1 VRRKQGDTV
10 NTHQQKGPQPEA
22 CDPEERSVTV
32 QRLLENSFNRFE
44 LSLVAGR
51 EGLGNRIT
59 SARIQ
64 KLGLALGG
72 YTGYIH
78 PGRIQFLGGTE
89 YHFLR
94 TMDAVRRAAAI
105 RHLDSLPI
113 CCIVCTRGMDVPEG
127 LRLLCDERG
136 IPLLSCGVVSSVA
149 IGDVTSFLEQTLAPQ
164 ISIHAVLVDVFGL
177 GVMLCGES
185 GIGKSEC
192 ALDLIIRGHRL
203 VSDDLV
209 CIQRQGRDTLVGRGP
224 DHLQFHMELR
234 GLGIIDIKEIFGI
247 SVLRREKLIQLA
259 IRLEP
264 WSQDTNFDRLGLEEE
279 TMDIL
284 DVPLPLIRMPVAP
297 GRSLAT
303 LVEVAA
309 RLQLLKTQSLSK

>member
-1 VRRKQGDTV
+1 MDIKSET
-10 NTHQQKGPQPEA
+10 EA
-22 CDPEERSVTV
+22 AAGTPGGRDEEDRAVTV
-32 QRLLENSFNRFE
+32 RQLLERPFDRFE
-44 LSLVAGR
+44 LSLLAGQT
-51 EGLGNRIT
+51 GLENQIA

-78 PGRIQFLGGTE
+78 PGRVQFLGGTE
-89 YHFLR
+89 SHFLR
-94 TMDAVRRAAAI
+94 TMDPARRVEAI
-105 RHLDSLPI
+105 RNLESMPI
-113 CCIVCTRGMDVPEG
+113 CCIVCTRGMEAPDD
-127 LRLLCDERG
+127 LARLCNQRG

-149 IGDVTSFLEQTLAPQ
+149 IGDITAFLAERLAPQ
-164 ISIHAVLVDVFGL
+164 ISIHAVMVDVFGL
-177 GVMLCGES
+177 GVLLCGDS

-209 CIQRQGRDTLVGRGP
+209 CIHRQGRDTLVGRGP
-224 DHLQFHMELR
+224 DNLQFHMELR

-264 WSQDTNFDRLGLEEE
+264 WSHDLNFDRLGLEEE
-279 TMDIL
+279 TMNIL

-297 GRSLAT
+297 GRNLAT